1 MDIIKTILAII
12 GVIAVVITGFWLFG
26 IISAIL
32 WLLLWVAV
40 IAGIGYGSYKLF
52 FEKEKTSKQLDDKTS
67 IAIADLKDA
76 DRALEEYRRKLLND
90 KKS

>member
-12 GVIAVVITGFWLFG
+12 GVIAVVIIGFWLFG

-40 IAGIGYGSYKLF
+40 IAGIGYGGYKLF
-52 FEKEKTSKQLDDKTS
+52 FEKEKPSRQLEDKTP
-67 IAIADLKDA
+67 IAIADLQDT
-76 DRALEEYRRKLLND
+76 DRALEEYRRKLLNE
-90 KKS
+90 KK

>member
-12 GVIAVVITGFWLFG
+12 GVIAVVIIGFWLFG
-26 IISAIL
+26 IISAIF

-52 FEKEKTSKQLDDKTS
+52 FEKEKPNRQLEDKTP
-67 IAIADLKDA
+67 IGIADLQDT
-76 DRALEEYRRKLLND
+76 DRALEEYRRKLLNE
-90 KKS
+90 KK